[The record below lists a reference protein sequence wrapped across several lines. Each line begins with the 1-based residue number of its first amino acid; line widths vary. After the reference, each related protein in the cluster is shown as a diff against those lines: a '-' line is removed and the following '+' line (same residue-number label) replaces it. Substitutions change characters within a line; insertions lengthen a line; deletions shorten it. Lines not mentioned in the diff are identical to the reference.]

1 MIREAVVATANPDGS
16 THLTPLG
23 YRVSGEELLLAPFV
37 PSRTLANLRERGFG
51 ALNFTDDVRVIAGCL
66 TGRRDWPT
74 TACRDVRC
82 ARLESA
88 LAHTEFDVARVDEDE
103 QRPRFFCRRIRT
115 ENHRPF
121 LGYNRA
127 QAAVIEA
134 AILVSRLD
142 FLEPAVVRSELDR
155 LLPAVE
161 KTAGEHERL
170 AWSWLEAA
178 VHDHPRHRRPESHA

>member
-1 MIREAVVATANPDGS
+1 MIREAVVSTANADGS

-23 YRVSGEELLLAPFV
+23 YREADGELLLAPFV
-37 PSRTLANLRERGFG
+37 PSRTLANLRERGWG
-51 ALNFTDDVRVIAGCL
+51 AVSFTDDVRVIAGCL

-74 TACRDVRC
+74 VACREVRC

-88 LAHTEFDVARVDEDE
+88 LAHTEFEVVRVVDDA
-103 QRPRFFCRRIRT
+103 QRPRFFCRRLRT
-115 ENHRPF
+115 DNHRPF

-127 QAAVIEA
+127 QAAVVEA

-142 FLEPAVVRSELDR
+142 FLPPAAVRSELDR

-161 KTAGEHERL
+161 KTAGDHERL
-170 AWSWLEAA
+170 AWTWLEAA
-178 VHDHPRHRRPESHA
+178 VQSHPRHRRLESQT